1 MRKKALNVILFL
13 AVVIA
18 AVGMTLYVGRGA
30 ASILVYNFCFLGIMV
45 IAYAVG
51 MFGGMFRMND
61 LSRAFRDAADELKDF
76 SVTRQDRYKQAFFP
90 ERHFSSP
97 LSG

>member
-51 MFGGMFRMND
+51 MFGGMFRMNN
-61 LSRAFRDAADELKDF
+61 LGSAFHRAVEELNSMFKTPGKTDPKNLTYLGELF
-76 SVTRQDRYKQAFFP
+76 DDK
-90 ERHFSSP
+90 
-97 LSG
+97 

>member
-61 LSRAFRDAADELKDF
+61 LSRAFRDAADELKDIF
-76 SVTRQDRYKQAFFP
+76 Q
-90 ERHFSSP
+90 SP
-97 LSG
+97 GKIDTSKLSAIGLTNILDL

>member
-51 MFGGMFRMND
+51 MFG
-61 LSRAFRDAADELKDF
+61 
-76 SVTRQDRYKQAFFP
+76 
-90 ERHFSSP
+90 
-97 LSG
+97 

>member
-30 ASILVYNFCFLGIMV
+30 ASIPGLQL
-45 IAYAVG
+45 
-51 MFGGMFRMND
+51 
-61 LSRAFRDAADELKDF
+61 L
-76 SVTRQDRYKQAFFP
+76 
-90 ERHFSSP
+90 
-97 LSG
+97 LSGNYGDRLCGGNVRRNVPHE